1 MDYIKKDKY
10 SASNQA
16 CPPWQTRNR
25 SPLNVHHRRKD
36 ETSCDMYARGAICRP
51 ERRQDLVARHRPPR
65 FNSRESEWRPPPQHD
80 YHLKNSRPPYSSEFN
95 RKRSP
100 SRSSGLQH
108 RDPRGNISSHVGNC
122 ANILANKTAE
132 NNEYENMSVLNKNL
146 NAKNENE
153 NDANLSGTDSSN
165 MAEFSEIEDLVENP
179 IKTVPAVAQEVQ
191 QPVISETKD
200 CGSLET
206 GSHILSGSSDH
217 LDLSDLENFLD
228 EEFQS
233 NSPILSTKQS
243 NHSEQFSS
251 KEDDLPC
258 SVASNVSDKK
268 QSGKLNTPQTSVDYS
283 YLSEILDKSN
293 KQTPGSNQP
302 VSKVKY
308 EQPTPNKTSVT
319 VDKNQKKKS
328 KKTTR
333 FTKKRSSTSN
343 KKWRSPKRICSKSL
357 EVDIKTENPDASQIK
372 YPMNDKQNLSQ
383 SKQFVE
389 KSGGQL
395 PILNSNTQ
403 NPSNVAMS
411 LSHMKEING
420 ASNRPQ
426 EVGPQTKETVRK
438 PSDTKKCENNVQNIE
453 NNVSPKN
460 TTSNQPV
467 NQPNDQ
473 APMDASSGKAM
484 FQDSQ
489 SSHQL
494 QSAEP
499 FQQRESN
506 LQTSKQATNRTSRN
520 TEPACLDLQA
530 LNADYALMNEY
541 APAEDCASLYL
552 TSRKVTTGNENK
564 PNSVDHNQNIV
575 KRINSKVDE
584 SEIKESLDLLEMLLK
599 FNNCPKVVMAAD
611 TLLQVCKD
619 SNIQHPRLHGMMN
632 RVSEM
637 LVKFNQLEYLD
648 KVIAAAVERKMKLQ
662 NRIIVALFH
671 YYEDNGLT
679 RKIKP
684 IIQKISQHALL
695 SQHLLRNLKCRFLDK
710 SPEKQSDKHNYEDRN
725 AEKSFIDSNKYE
737 VAHTSTRSQQ
747 SANRGSKRKNSD
759 SRNYSDPKSSEA
771 RDKRGNYGPHK
782 SFRKSKSID
791 SETFVDNKHKP
802 DGSNT
807 DLSMLLMNR
816 TSRHKRRTPGID
828 ATDKSNLVSKFQSAA
843 SREDWTALGKNFVQL
858 LFLINSKQTEEDMLL
873 TFVGIMSVNKL
884 FDASVFIKFDKA
896 ARMHFKDYKDVQ
908 ILNRCLARI
917 AISLVYNSGIKFA
930 HGVIEYMVSTS
941 LDYITTCPVP
951 SKDSS
956 SGKCFNAIKCLKIC
970 IQMED
975 YKLAVK
981 LIKEFFIVHHVD
993 IIGPVQGKTV
1003 CELLNLIAQQLLELH
1018 DIHES
1023 LICIQSIP
1031 LKYSKG
1037 MEVKV
1042 LEQILKHLLTTSTE
1056 ENVISSIHIT
1066 LDQLLNRNFI
1076 SNLSLVRQII
1086 NNEGVA
1092 NANVLEV
1099 YKYMEN
1105 RGIYTYPKI
1114 DQFPHLVLIPH
1125 TMGLVEMSL
1134 ALYRHLVELSIFLTE
1149 IQEKLKRDLPLRIV
1163 LTHNTGALA
1172 DLSENKDKMKAYN
1185 DSENRLVET
1194 LRTWMIPALNIQKKF
1209 MMKQPNEV
1217 MINVDGLT
1225 VLQWMLTNT
1234 DYQEHATPG
1243 RHRTQNQTTEN
1254 IASSVLSV
1262 LHDIIRKKM
1271 PSIP

>member
-10 SASNQA
+10 SSSNQA
-16 CPPWQTRNR
+16 CPPWQTSLTRNR
-25 SPLNVHHRRKD
+25 SPLNAHHRRKD
-36 ETSCDMYARGAICRP
+36 ETSYRDMYARGAICRP
-51 ERRQDLVARHRPPR
+51 ERRQDLIPRHRPPR
-65 FNSRESEWRPPPQHD
+65 FNSRESEWRPPQQHD
-80 YHLKNSRPPYSSEFN
+80 YHLKNSRPSYSSEFN

-108 RDPRGNISSHVGNC
+108 RDPKGNISSHAASC
-122 ANILANKTAE
+122 ASIIANKTVE
-132 NNEYENMSVLNKNL
+132 NKEYENMSVLNKNL

-179 IKTVPAVAQEVQ
+179 IKTVPDVAQGV

-200 CGSLET
+200 CGSPGT

-233 NSPILSTKQS
+233 NSPILSTKQN

-258 SVASNVSDKK
+258 SVASNISEDKK
-268 QSGKLNTPQTSVDYS
+268 QSVKPNTPQASVDYS
-283 YLSEILDKSN
+283 YLSEILDKPN
-293 KQTPGSNQP
+293 KQTSGANQP
-302 VSKVKY
+302 VAKVKY
-308 EQPTPNKTSVT
+308 EQPTQNKTSTT

-357 EVDIKTENPDASQIK
+357 VDVKTENPDSSQIK
-372 YPMNDKQNLSQ
+372 YPMVEKQNLSQ
-383 SKQFVE
+383 SIPSME
-389 KSGGQL
+389 KSGGQS

-403 NPSNVAMS
+403 NPNIGKTS
-411 LSHMKEING
+411 LSHTKEISG
-420 ASNRPQ
+420 ASKRLQ
-426 EVGPQTKETVRK
+426 DVGPQTKETVRK
-438 PSDTKKCENNVQNIE
+438 PSDTEKCENNVRNIE

-460 TTSNQPV
+460 STFNQPV
-467 NQPNDQ
+467 NQPNEK
-473 APMDASSGKAM
+473 APVDASSGKAM
-484 FQDSQ
+484 FQSSQ
-489 SSHQL
+489 SSLQL

-499 FQQRESN
+499 FQQRESTV
-506 LQTSKQATNRTSRN
+506 QTSKQVTINHTSIN

-552 TSRKVTTGNENK
+552 TPRKLTTGNENK
-564 PNSVDHNQNIV
+564 QNFVDHNQNIV
-575 KRINSKVDE
+575 KRLNSKFDE

-611 TLLQVCKD
+611 ALLQVCKD
-619 SNIQHPRLHGMMN
+619 PNNQHPRLHGMIN

-637 LVKFNQLEYLD
+637 LVKFNQFEHLD
-648 KVIAAAVERKMKLQ
+648 KVIAAAVERRMKLQ
-662 NRIIVALFH
+662 NRIVVALFH

-695 SQHLLRNLKCRFLDK
+695 NQHLLRNLKWRFLDK
-710 SPEKQSDKHNYEDRN
+710 SPDKQSDKQINEDRN
-725 AEKSFIDSNKYE
+725 AEKSLINSNKFDA
-737 VAHTSTRSQQ
+737 AHTSTRSQQ
-747 SANRGSKRKNSD
+747 SANRGSKRKTSD
-759 SRNYSDPKSSEA
+759 PRNYSDSKGSEA
-771 RDKRGNYGPHK
+771 REKRGQFINA
-782 SFRKSKSID
+782 SID
-791 SETFVDNKHKP
+791 SDTFVDNKHKP

-807 DLSMLLMNR
+807 DLSMMLMNR
-816 TSRHKRRTPGID
+816 TSRHTKIRTSGID

-896 ARMHFKDYKDVQ
+896 ARLHFKDYKDVQ

-930 HGVIEYMVSTS
+930 HGVIEYMISTS
-941 LDYITTCPVP
+941 MDYITTCPVP
-951 SKDSS
+951 SKDTS
-956 SGKCFNAIKCLKIC
+956 SGKCFNAVKCLKIC

-981 LIKEFFIVHHVD
+981 LIKEFFIVNHVD

-1018 DIHES
+1018 DVHES
-1023 LICIQSIP
+1023 LVCIQSIP

-1037 MEVKV
+1037 IEVKV

-1066 LDQLLNRNFI
+1066 LDQLLNRNLI

-1086 NNEGVA
+1086 NNEGVV

-1234 DYQEHATPG
+1234 DYQEHATP
-1243 RHRTQNQTTEN
+1243 
-1254 IASSVLSV
+1254 AVY
-1262 LHDIIRKKM
+1262 
-1271 PSIP
+1271 